1 MERPTLSKEIT
12 LEGLAKLAAWLDEE
26 HRKDRAEIT
35 FLHQKLDSQLA
46 SSQNME
52 GRLREIQVAL
62 KAAQEQIERWRSL
75 ESEITPIKGQLAH
88 GEERDRRRR
97 EEETKALELKRLEQE
112 QGAKAQAELR
122 LALDALGKRGDSL
135 EARLALHAEDTKR
148 STAPLA
154 ALASNVEALTKQ
166 SLSLAE
172 RLGQVEFERV
182 ETMERLSALEPI
194 RETLRNQQA
203 QLTQALA
210 SLQSDVGNWRTELAR
225 AIDEVRQ
232 AMERASSQARLVATE
247 VAQSKQEISKIQTRE
262 ENLYQR
268 TVEISG
274 VLKHYAKQQTQDI
287 GELTALRQYIE
298 ELVRQ
303 NRELREKVQ
312 VLAERLDSA
321 MDQVSQLTRMGED
334 LKQNQERLAQLETL
348 TEDRWAREVPALQ
361 LLAEATE
368 RRTLEQGAD
377 LEQLTLVQRE
387 QGALLPSQVKQW
399 EEDRRYL
406 QRRVEALAEL
416 FEMQR
421 RRSLAHLQQEI
432 KEWEDAVH

>member
-12 LEGLAKLAAWLDEE
+12 LEGLARLVAWLDEE

-35 FLHQKLDSQLA
+35 LLHQKLDSQLA

-75 ESEITPIKGQLAH
+75 ELEITPIKGQLAH
-88 GEERDRRRR
+88 WEERERRRQ

-122 LALDALGKRGDSL
+122 LALDALGKRCDSL
-135 EARLALHAEDTKR
+135 EGRLALHAEDTKR
-148 STAPLA
+148 SIASLA

-166 SLSLAE
+166 VLSLAE
-172 RLGQVEFERV
+172 RLGQVESERV
-182 ETMERLSALEPI
+182 GTMERLRALEPI
-194 RETLRNQQA
+194 GETLRNQQA

-210 SLQSDVGNWRTELAR
+210 LLRGDVDHWRTELTR
-225 AIDEVRQ
+225 AVDEVRQ
-232 AMERASSQARLVATE
+232 ALERASSQVRLLATE
-247 VAQSKQEISKIQTRE
+247 VAQSRQEISKIQTRE

-287 GELTALRQYIE
+287 GELTALRQYVE

-312 VLAERLDSA
+312 ILAEKLDSA
-321 MDQVSQLTRMGED
+321 MEQVSQLTRMGED
-334 LKQNQERLAQLETL
+334 LKQNQERLAQLEAL

-387 QGALLPSQVKQW
+387 QGALLTSQVKQW

>member
-1 MERPTLSKEIT
+1 M
-12 LEGLAKLAAWLDEE
+12 
-26 HRKDRAEIT
+26 
-35 FLHQKLDSQLA
+35 
-46 SSQNME
+46 
-52 GRLREIQVAL
+52 
-62 KAAQEQIERWRSL
+62 
-75 ESEITPIKGQLAH
+75 
-88 GEERDRRRR
+88 
-97 EEETKALELKRLEQE
+97 
-112 QGAKAQAELR
+112 
-122 LALDALGKRGDSL
+122 
-135 EARLALHAEDTKR
+135 
-148 STAPLA
+148 
-154 ALASNVEALTKQ
+154 
-166 SLSLAE
+166 
-172 RLGQVEFERV
+172 
-182 ETMERLSALEPI
+182 
-194 RETLRNQQA
+194 
-203 QLTQALA
+203 TQALA
-210 SLQSDVGNWRTELAR
+210 LLRGDVDHWRTELTR
-225 AIDEVRQ
+225 AVDEVRQ
-232 AMERASSQARLVATE
+232 ALERASSQVRLLATE
-247 VAQSKQEISKIQTRE
+247 VAQSRQEISKIQTRE

-312 VLAERLDSA
+312 ILAEKLDSA
-321 MDQVSQLTRMGED
+321 MEQVSQLTRMGED
-334 LKQNQERLAQLETL
+334 LKQNQERLAQLEAL

-387 QGALLPSQVKQW
+387 QGALLTSQVKQW

>member
-12 LEGLAKLAAWLDEE
+12 LEGLARLAAWLDEE

-35 FLHQKLDSQLA
+35 LLHQKLDSQLA
-46 SSQNME
+46 NSQNME
-52 GRLREIQVAL
+52 NRLRETQVAL
-62 KAAQEQIERWRSL
+62 KAAQEQVERWCSL
-75 ESEITPIKGQLAH
+75 GSEITSIKGQLAH
-88 GEERDRRRR
+88 WEERDRRRQ
-97 EEETKALELKRLEQE
+97 EGEKKALELKHLEQE
-112 QGAKAQAELR
+112 QEAKVQAELR
-122 LALDALGKRGDSL
+122 LALDALGKRCDSL
-135 EARLALHAEDTKR
+135 EARLALHAEETKR
-148 STAPLA
+148 SAASLA
-154 ALASNVEALTKQ
+154 ALASNVEALTRQ
-166 SLSLAE
+166 ALSLAE
-172 RLGQVEFERV
+172 RLGQVESERV
-182 ETMERLSALEPI
+182 GIMERTSALESI
-194 RETLRNQQA
+194 GETLKNQQA

-210 SLQSDVGNWRTELAR
+210 LLQSDVENWRTELAR
-225 AIDEVRQ
+225 AIDDVRQ

-303 NRELREKVQ
+303 NRELREKGQ
-312 VLAERLDSA
+312 ILAERLDSA
-321 MDQVSQLTRMGED
+321 VEQVSQLARIEED
-334 LKQNQERLAQLETL
+334 LKQNHERLAQLEAL
-348 TEDRWAREVPALQ
+348 TEDRWVREVPALQ

-387 QGALLPSQVKQW
+387 QGALLTSQVKQW

>member
-1 MERPTLSKEIT
+1 MERPTPSKEIT
-12 LEGLAKLAAWLDEE
+12 LEGLAGLAAWLDEE
-26 HRKDRAEIT
+26 HRKDRAEIAL
-35 FLHQKLDSQLA
+35 LHQKLDSQLA

-52 GRLREIQVAL
+52 NRLREIQVAL

-75 ESEITPIKGQLAH
+75 ESEITSIRGQLAH
-88 GEERDRRRR
+88 WEERERRRQ

-112 QGAKAQAELR
+112 QRAKAQAELR
-122 LALDALGKRGDSL
+122 LALDALGKRSDSL
-135 EARLALHAEDTKR
+135 EERLALHAEDAKR
-148 STAPLA
+148 STASLA

-172 RLGQVEFERV
+172 RLGQVESERMK
-182 ETMERLSALEPI
+182 TMERLSALEPI

-210 SLQSDVGNWRTELAR
+210 LLQSDVEHWRTELTH
-225 AIDEVRQ
+225 AIDDVRQ
-232 AMERASSQARLVATE
+232 ALERASSQASLLATE

-298 ELVRQ
+298 GLVRQ
-303 NRELREKVQ
+303 NRELEEKVQ
-312 VLAERLDSA
+312 ILTERLDSA
-321 MDQVSQLTRMGED
+321 VDQVSQLARIEED
-334 LKQNQERLAQLETL
+334 LKQNQERLGQLEAL

-361 LLAEATE
+361 LLAETTE

-387 QGALLPSQVKQW
+387 QGTLLASQVKRW

-421 RRSLAHLQQEI
+421 RRSLAQLQQEI